1 MERLE
6 CFIFLPSKRVR
17 PEFTGACL
25 RDMSGTSVTNTI
37 VSMAHSGD
45 RLELERAFSGATVHD
60 MLLDLVEVVT
70 PGISL
75 RFDLHLRL
83 AAFCVELPL
92 NDFSA

>member
-1 MERLE
+1 
-6 CFIFLPSKRVR
+6 
-17 PEFTGACL
+17 
-25 RDMSGTSVTNTI
+25 MSGTSVTNTI

-75 RFDLHLRL
+75 RFDLYL
-83 AAFCVELPL
+83 
-92 NDFSA
+92 